1 MRAHNTS
8 DAMGSRSR
16 VAEFYRLRSTTK
28 LTECQMGSVVVFF
41 WNEEHTSLTSLQA
54 NRIVERR

>member
-8 DAMGSRSR
+8 DAMRSRSR

-28 LTECQMGSVVVFF
+28 LTECQMGSVVFF
-41 WNEEHTSLTSLQA
+41 LERGTYKFDITPSEP
-54 NRIVERR
+54 NR